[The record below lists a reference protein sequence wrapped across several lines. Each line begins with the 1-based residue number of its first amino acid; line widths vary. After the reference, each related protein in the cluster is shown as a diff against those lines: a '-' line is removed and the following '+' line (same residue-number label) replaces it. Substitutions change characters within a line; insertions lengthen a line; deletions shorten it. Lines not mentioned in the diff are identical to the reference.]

1 MLSQNS
7 VLRLRQVI
15 DLLAYM
21 HLLVPETFNFVK
33 DHKIFTVAKEKS
45 SSVFHVVWQVEVKEI
60 MTVTVFGYLIG
71 IYRIFFYDFISPF
84 SPLF

>member
-33 DHKIFTVAKEKS
+33 DHKIFTVAKEKVAQYFTLS
-45 SSVFHVVWQVEVKEI
+45 
-60 MTVTVFGYLIG
+60 G
-71 IYRIFFYDFISPF
+71 R
-84 SPLF
+84 

>member
-21 HLLVPETFNFVK
+21 YLLVPETFNFVK
-33 DHKIFTVAKEKS
+33 DHKIFTVAKEKVAQYFTLS
-45 SSVFHVVWQVEVKEI
+45 
-60 MTVTVFGYLIG
+60 G
-71 IYRIFFYDFISPF
+71 R
-84 SPLF
+84 